1 MAMGQRAG
9 TGRRGHWP
17 EPFTPWRVL
26 GSGRKGP
33 MASSVEYR
41 RNAENCLRQAED
53 ADSSEAK
60 SVLMMMAAAWHR
72 MAQDQENKTRLL
84 ADIEAAHSPV

>member
-1 MAMGQRAG
+1 
-9 TGRRGHWP
+9 
-17 EPFTPWRVL
+17 
-26 GSGRKGP
+26 
-33 MASSVEYR
+33 MASSAEYR

-53 ADSSEAK
+53 ADSPEAK

-84 ADIEAAHSPV
+84 ADIEAAYSPV